1 MSAIT
6 FFKDEFA
13 KKKVELDMSLEE
25 LVEEIRSAHAPLKE
39 MLPWLK
45 LSLYGLK
52 KAAGGS
58 LRHDDNLIAMTGNEI
73 DYDGER
79 VPMEDAASLLRD
91 AGLECLLYETPSS
104 TLSKPRW
111 RVLYFFSRSVTI
123 AAEERTAEK
132 MKALRKKYV
141 DFVDEIIGRIA
152 APESY
157 KLSQAFYYGMVD
169 GTAPRKMILVP
180 GVRADLLMD
189 GRDSYNSNSDSNPF
203 TEYADLTLADVDERL
218 AAMRHRAEGDAG
230 VHATQLAATA
240 SLLNAGTAEEEVI
253 SRVLDAT
260 RRAAGP
266 NSGWDWHRERRTIQG
281 MCRSWARRLSI
292 EEQQFREGVVGSS
305 SNGTVVQ
312 IDQAREQMRDW
323 TADLV
328 RSRGKHK
335 DVKPLHKNLVL
346 FLCNHPSWQGVLGYD
361 EFAHKL
367 VVRKP
372 PPWGG
377 SGGRDWGDH
386 DDLRALNW
394 FHCNRVE
401 ASLNGVAAAVID
413 VSTNLRRFHPVRE
426 WLDALAWDGTP
437 RLAQWARDFLGAPDN
452 RYVRAVGQ
460 NALVAAVARLRS
472 PGCKMD
478 TILIL
483 EGKQGTLK
491 STAVRKLFE
500 PWFTDEMADFG
511 SKDAAMQMR
520 GAWCVEVSELDAM
533 SRADISK
540 VKSFVTRQVDRFRP
554 PYGKHVVESPRQ
566 CIFIGTVNTREYLRD
581 ETGNRRFLPIRT
593 TRIDLPGLEAAKEQ
607 LWAEAAH
614 MHREGHQH
622 WISDQE
628 LLRDAEDEQSQRFVT
643 DDWETTVGAYLSG
656 CGDRTSVGE
665 ILREALQIPVEDHS
679 QQQQNRISR
688 ILKHLG
694 WERYLSSVDGRRVW
708 QYKNSTTWGDE
719 GAGRTTPDGLGRR
732 FLAYGESVL
741 RCIVRGEFR

>member
-13 KKKVELDMSLEE
+13 KKKFELDMSLEE

-58 LRHDDNLIAMTGNEI
+58 LRHDDNLIAMTGGEI

-79 VPMEDAASLLRD
+79 VQMEDAAASLRL

-104 TLSKPRW
+104 TLTKPRW

-132 MKALRKKYV
+132 MKALRKRHV
-141 DFVDEIIGRIA
+141 DFVDEIIGRVA

-169 GTAPRKMILVP
+169 GTPARRTILIE
-180 GVRADLLMD
+180 GTRADLLMD
-189 GRDSYNSNSDSNPF
+189 GSNDSNPF
-203 TEYADLTLADVDERL
+203 TEYADLTIADVDDRL
-218 AAMRHRAEGDAG
+218 AAMQHRAEGDAG

-240 SLLNAGTAEEEVI
+240 SLLNAGTPEEEVI

-281 MCRSWARRLSI
+281 MCRSWTRRLDV
-292 EEQQFREGVVGSS
+292 EAQEFRQLNNGEQTV
-305 SNGTVVQ
+305 GTVVR

-346 FLCNHPSWQGVLGYD
+346 FLCNHPAWQGVLGYD
-361 EFAHKL
+361 EFSCK
-367 VVRKP
+367 VVLKKS

-377 SGGRDWGDH
+377 RGGRDWGDP
-386 DDLRALNW
+386 DDLRTLNW

-401 ASLNGVAAAVID
+401 ATLSGVSSAVID
-413 VSTNLRRFHPVRE
+413 VAANMRGFHPVRE
-426 WLDALAWDGTP
+426 WLDGLEWDGTP
-437 RLAQWARDFLGAPDN
+437 RLEQWARDYLGAPDN

-460 NALVAAVARLRS
+460 NALVAAVARLRD

-491 STAVRKLFE
+491 STAIRKLFE
-500 PWFTDEMADFG
+500 PWFTDELADFG

-554 PYGKHVVESPRQ
+554 PYGRTIVESPRQ
-566 CIFIGTVNTREYLRD
+566 CVFIGTVNTREYLRD
-581 ETGNRRFLPIRT
+581 ETGNRRFLPVKT
-593 TRIDLPGLEAAKEQ
+593 SKIDIDGIKRDKDQ
-607 LWAEAAH
+607 LWAEADH
-614 MHREGHQH
+614 LHKSGCEH

-628 LLRDAEDEQSQRFVT
+628 LLRDAEEEQSQRFVT
-643 DDWETTVGAYLSG
+643 DAWEDVVAAYLSG
-656 CGDRTSVGE
+656 CGGSTSVGE
-665 ILREALQIPVEDHS
+665 ILQEAMQIPVEDHS

-688 ILKHLG
+688 ILKHVG
-694 WERYLSSVDGRRVW
+694 WERYQATVNGRRVW
-708 QYKNSTTWGDE
+708 QYKNYTTWE
-719 GAGRTTPDGLGRR
+719 GEATQRTTLNPLGRR